1 MKFIVSLAVVTM
13 ILSGCQTRSTYTNF
27 SSSKIKEDYRTV
39 YGKVNIT
46 YRDHKFD
53 RPCTIYF
60 NEKPRK
66 AYTIDKSSLLLTT
79 LPVGKNNITSLK
91 CSIGPRTIWKFE
103 DLAFKI
109 NEKTSATDIGNINI
123 NLGDNA
129 LHDKA
134 ITNVGADFIDSIALS
149 LASQK
154 FKDAFDI
161 SITHTK
167 LSSEERKNIIAQH
180 PELNKASNGKYIQ
193 AVKPT
198 VRSVK
203 IEGYLPKAYRARAK
217 N

>member
-1 MKFIVSLAVVTM
+1 MKFVVSLAVVTL
-13 ILSGCQTRSTYTNF
+13 ILSGCQARSTYTNF

-53 RPCTIYF
+53 RPCTLYF
-60 NEKPRK
+60 NDRPAKS
-66 AYTIDKSSLLLTT
+66 YTIDSSGLLLTT

-109 NEKTSATDIGNINI
+109 NPKISATDIGNINI
-123 NLGDNA
+123 NLGDNE

-134 ITNVGADFIDSIALS
+134 ITNAGADFFDSIGLS

-161 SITHTK
+161 SISHSK
-167 LSSEERKNIIAQH
+167 LTSDERKDIITKH

-198 VRSVK
+198 IRSVK
-203 IEGYLPKAYRARAK
+203 VEGTLPKAYRARYK